1 MNGDNG
7 MKQSK
12 IIALVNQKGGP
23 GKTTITM
30 HLAGTLARRGFKV
43 LVVDADPQGTAT
55 RWAASAPDEAA
66 FPTNIAGLAG
76 ADVKLHREV
85 KKFFTD
91 YDFIVIDCPPSADSL
106 VSQSALL
113 IADLGLVPVIP
124 SPPDLWAG
132 VAIRKVIEAAS
143 GVNEHLQARLLINQR
158 KPNTRLA
165 AKTLELLPEYRIPL
179 CRTQIGDRE
188 AYRHAAAYGQTVHDL
203 GSKAAPAV
211 REVEALTSEIL
222 SIMQP
227 GESINEQRPVGRARP
242 VAAG

>member
-1 MNGDNG
+1 
-7 MKQSK
+7 MKHAR

-23 GKTTITM
+23 GKTTIAM
-30 HLAGTLARRGFKV
+30 HLAGTLARRSFKV

-55 RWAASAPDEAA
+55 RWASSAPDDAE
-66 FPTNIAGLAG
+66 FPAGIARLGG
-76 ADVKLHREV
+76 GDVKLHREV
-85 KKFFTD
+85 KKFLTD
-91 YDFIVIDCPPSADSL
+91 YDFIVIDCPPSADSP

-113 IADLGLVPVIP
+113 IADLCLVPIIP

-143 GVNEHLQARLLINQR
+143 SVNRQLQARLLINQR

-165 AKTLELLPEYRIPL
+165 TKTLELLPEYLIPL
-179 CRTQIGDRE
+179 CVTQIGDRE
-188 AYRHAAAYGQTVHDL
+188 AYRHAAAYGKTVHDL
-203 GSKAAPAV
+203 GPKAAAAV

-222 SIMQP
+222 SVMQL
-227 GESINEQRPVGRARP
+227 GGSVDEQRPVGQSRP